1 MEGEEGW
8 SGSLPIRWGDVR
20 VVDERVFKVDSGFVD
35 GSINGGDSDDSES
48 ELTLRMGLMGENT
61 SRQPSHAQ
69 PPPPPPRQTGGGGG
83 GGDQPSYLRGTA
95 QSRRRSSVGAVDE
108 FQREALRRNKA
119 GGAGGAGAP
128 KPTNIWNASNNDGTT
143 NSQNSSYR
151 NASTIVATQRAS
163 MQRLYEE
170 REHQRQSQ
178 QEMGAGVAVGGGGGG
193 EGGVGVLGGGE
204 GGGQVR
210 HKTILELAFFSSAI
224 LTTIPIMPIIRCR
237 FTRRSISSSPTPK
250 LISTPY

>member
-1 MEGEEGW
+1 M
-8 SGSLPIRWGDVR
+8 
-20 VVDERVFKVDSGFVD
+20 
-35 GSINGGDSDDSES
+35 
-48 ELTLRMGLMGENT
+48 
-61 SRQPSHAQ
+61 
-69 PPPPPPRQTGGGGG
+69 
-83 GGDQPSYLRGTA
+83 
-95 QSRRRSSVGAVDE
+95 GAVVE